1 MLPRDAL
8 DALRLIHVEGS
19 RDAVDGWPVA
29 CCMVCREDGWP
40 CTTRRII
47 DEALD
52 ATGDDR

>member
-8 DALRLIHVEGS
+8 DALRLIHVEGT

-29 CCMVCREDGWP
+29 CCMECREDGWP

-47 DEALD
+47 DEALN
-52 ATGDDR
+52 DDRE